1 MVKITLTANGRKVT
15 ADIDPRTLLVDFLR
29 TNLRLTGTH
38 VGCDTSQCGACT
50 VHLNGRSV
58 KACAVLAASCE
69 GAEVVTIEG
78 LSKGDKL
85 HPMQEAFREHH
96 ALQCGFCTPGM
107 IMAAVDIVNRKGR
120 RSMKRPSA
128 KSSKAISV
136 AVPAITTSSARSK
149 PAPPPWLA
157 PKLPPNSVNP
167 GQEDHPMTDQGIGAS
182 VKRKEDLRFI
192 TGKGQYVD
200 DINRYGQT
208 YAVFVRSPVAHATI
222 KSIDTKRGEGRA
234 RRRRHLH
241 RRGSRGRQDRRPH
254 LRLDDPFQGRHADE
268 GRRAS
273 RARRRQGALRRR
285 PRRRRH
291 RRDAG
296 SGEGCRRNWSTS
308 TTTCMPA
315 VVDLGKSQ
323 AAGQPQ
329 LHDEAPNNTVYQWH
343 LGDKDATDA
352 AFAKAAHVTKL
363 EIVNNRLIPN
373 AIEPRAAIGDYDAGQ
388 GQFTLYTTSQNPH
401 VARLVLSAF
410 IGIAPE
416 NKLRVIA
423 PDVGGGF
430 GSKIFI
436 YAEETV
442 CVWAAKKVGRPV
454 KWTAE
459 RGEAFLADAHGR
471 DHLTTAELALDAG
484 GKILA
489 LRAKT
494 KANLG
499 AYLSTFASSVPTY
512 LYAPLLSG
520 QYEIPAIYCE
530 VDGVYTTTAPVDA
543 YRGAGRPEAT
553 FVVERLIEVAARETG
568 RDPAEFRRQNFI
580 TAFPHQTPV
589 IMAYDAGD
597 YAACLDKALS
607 MADVKGFAER
617 KAASAKAG
625 KLRGLGFSAYIE
637 ACGIAPS
644 QRGRLAR
651 RRRRPL
657 GKRGNPRQ
665 SRRHRRGAHR
675 LAQPR
680 PGPRDDVRPGHR
692 VEARRADRS
701 GLDRPRRHRQGADGH
716 GHLRLA
722 LRRGRRAPRSSRRRK
737 RSSPKASASPPPA
750 WRCPR
755 IPVDF
760 ENGEFLGRGTNK
772 KMTFG
777 EVALQAYV
785 AHKFDSDLI
794 EPGLKEGSFY
804 DPKNFTFPSGVHI
817 AEVEIDAETGK
828 TRIDRW
834 TAVDDFGILINPMI
848 VEGQVHGGIAQGIG
862 QAHARAHRLR
872 RERPAPDR
880 QLHGLRHAARRR
892 PAVVQRRDD
901 EHAVP
906 LEPARRQGLRR
917 SRRDRGACGPHER
930 DHRRPRPRGHRHAGD
945 TAGGVARD
953 PENAPEDGGGVR
965 REPCTR
971 SIIAARAPST
981 RPISR

>member
-1 MVKITLTANGRKVT
+1 
-15 ADIDPRTLLVDFLR
+15 
-29 TNLRLTGTH
+29 
-38 VGCDTSQCGACT
+38 
-50 VHLNGRSV
+50 
-58 KACAVLAASCE
+58 
-69 GAEVVTIEG
+69 
-78 LSKGDKL
+78 
-85 HPMQEAFREHH
+85 
-96 ALQCGFCTPGM
+96 
-107 IMAAVDIVNRKGR
+107 
-120 RSMKRPSA
+120 
-128 KSSKAISV
+128 
-136 AVPAITTSSARSK
+136 
-149 PAPPPWLA
+149 
-157 PKLPPNSVNP
+157 
-167 GQEDHPMTDQGIGAS
+167 MTDQGIGAS

-200 DINRYGQT
+200 DINRHGQT

-222 KSIDTKRGEGRA
+222 KSIDTGAAMAAPGVV
-234 RRRRHLH
+234 
-241 RRGSRGRQDRRPH
+241 GVFTG
-254 LRLDDPFQGRHADE
+254 ADLVADKI
-268 GRRAS
+268 GGLICGWLIHSKDGTPMKA
-273 RARRRQGALRRR
+273 GAHPALAIGKVRYVGD
-285 PRRRRH
+285 H
-291 RRDAG
+291 V
-296 SGEGCRRNWSTS
+296 
-308 TTTCMPA
+308 A
-315 VVDLGKSQ
+315 VVIADTLDQAKDAAALVDVDYDIHDAVIDLGKAQ

-329 LHDEAPNNTVYQWH
+329 LHDEAPGNTVYQWH
-343 LGDKDATDA
+343 LGDKDAVDA

-363 EIVNNRLIPN
+363 DIVNNRLVPN
-373 AIEPRAAIGDYDAGQ
+373 AMEPRAAIGDYDAGQ
-388 GQFTLYTTSQNPH
+388 DQFTLYTTSQNPH

-416 NKLRVIA
+416 HKLRVIA

-471 DHLTTAELALDAG
+471 DHLTTAELAVDAG
-484 GKILA
+484 GNILA

-520 QYEIPAIYCE
+520 QYMIPSIYCE

-553 FVVERLIEVAARETG
+553 YVVERLIEVAARETG
-568 RDPAEFRRQNFI
+568 RNPAEFRRQNFI
-580 TAFPHQTPV
+580 KSFPYQTPV

-625 KLRGLGFSAYIE
+625 KLRGLGYSAYIE

-644 QRGRLAR
+644 RAVGSLGAGVGLWESAEIRVNPVGTIEVLTGSHSHGQGHETTFAQVIASKLGVPIDQVSIVHGDTDKVQMGMGTYGSRSGAVGASAIVKAAEKIVAK
-651 RRRRPL
+651 
-657 GKRGNPRQ
+657 GKRVAAACMELPE
-665 SRRHRRGAHR
+665 
-675 LAQPR
+675 
-680 PGPRDDVRPGHR
+680 DT
-692 VEARRADRS
+692 
-701 GLDRPRRHRQGADGH
+701 
-716 GHLRLA
+716 
-722 LRRGRRAPRSSRRRK
+722 
-737 RSSPKASASPPPA
+737 
-750 WRCPR
+750 
-755 IPVDF
+755 IDF

-785 AHKFDSDLI
+785 AHKFDPEVI

-834 TAVDDFGILINPMI
+834 TAVDDFGMLINPMI
-848 VEGQVHGGIAQGIG
+848 VEGQIHGGIAQGVG
-862 QAHARAHRLR
+862 QALLEHTVYDDSGQLVTGSYMDYAMPRA
-872 RERPAPDR
+872 
-880 QLHGLRHAARRR
+880 
-892 PAVVQRRDD
+892 DD
-901 EHAVP
+901 LPSYNVAMSATPCPSNP
-906 LEPARRQGLRR
+906 LGVKGCGEA
-917 SRRDRGACGPHER
+917 GA
-930 DHRRPRPRGHRHAGD
+930 
-945 TAGGVARD
+945 
-953 PENAPEDGGGVR
+953 
-965 REPCTR
+965 
-971 SIIAARAPST
+971 IAAPAALMNAITDAIGHEDVTMPATPQTVWRAIQKMP
-981 RPISR
+981 RKMAAE